1 MLSSFL
7 LQKFMDT
14 ISNMGGGGGGVSDM
28 VGNFLNS
35 IFGGARASGGPVV
48 PGKAYLVGE
57 RGPELLVPGMAG
69 TVIPNHRMTPQVT
82 VQVINN
88 TGIQTRA
95 KQTQP
100 HFDGQKWVVGVVLDA
115 VNRNVG
121 GMRDVL
127 KGAR

>member
-1 MLSSFL
+1 
-7 LQKFMDT
+7 MDLFS
-14 ISNMGGGGGGVSDM
+14 IMGGCGLVSNI
-28 VGNFLNS
+28 VVNFLDS
-35 IFGGARASGGPVV
+35 IFGGGRASGGPVV

-57 RGPELLVPGMAG
+57 RGPELLVPGVAG

-82 VQVINN
+82 VQVVNN
-88 TGIQTRA
+88 TGIQTRV

-100 HFDGQKWVVGVVLDA
+100 HFDGQRWVVGVVLDA
-115 VNRNVG
+115 VNRNIG